1 MAVPS
6 ALCPRLIGIH
16 RFANTFT
23 CCRHERAVCPTCSC
37 LIWFPCTYIYF
48 GGTQCM
54 IPSSVGLYKLFL
66 YCTLLLPVHVCLYVL
81 SLLLRFLAFPAW
93 SAEGSRQRENTA
105 ILQYEIGMC
114 TIPYNCMPCNYI
126 LTHAYTYLQISLV
139 VAVPIVLSLL
149 SLSLLLLSLLPLPL
163 LSEGW
168 GLMCGFSVSFM
179 TFGNE
184 ETSFHFL
191 CYIISV

>member
-81 SLLLRFLAFPAW
+81 SLLLRFLAFPAR

-126 LTHAYTYLQISLV
+126 LTHAYTYLQICLV
-139 VAVPIVLSLL
+139 VAVPIVLTLL
-149 SLSLLLLSLLPLPL
+149 SLSLLLLSLLPLSL
-163 LSEGW
+163 LSE
-168 GLMCGFSVSFM
+168 
-179 TFGNE
+179 E
-184 ETSFHFL
+184 
-191 CYIISV
+191 